1 MIYSRLEKKYIVCPV
16 FMKPN
21 QTKPK
26 TIHVLYFIQIFI
38 YLKKNNN
45 NYIFIKQNFFHLY
58 AYATYVFYKKSL
70 ILT

>member
-1 MIYSRLEKKYIVCPV
+1 
-16 FMKPN
+16 MKPN